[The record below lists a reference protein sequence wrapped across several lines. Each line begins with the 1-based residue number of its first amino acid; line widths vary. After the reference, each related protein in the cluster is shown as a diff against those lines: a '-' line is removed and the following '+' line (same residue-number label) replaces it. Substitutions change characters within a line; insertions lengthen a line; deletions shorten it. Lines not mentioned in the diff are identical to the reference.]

1 MYKEWIS
8 RQTHGIIKNDSYE
21 AEPLEV
27 KLRKATEEK
36 KPIEAIAPMIYT
48 EKSKG
53 VIPEYDIRTDRFEIA
68 QAAME
73 KLNSVKFA
81 EAAKTEE
88 IMGGASDLFNKIVFG
103 ERLYFYNKK
112 VYFRFFYKKSR
123 KKQTN

>member
-8 RQTHGIIKNDSYE
+8 RQTHGIVKNDSYE

-36 KPIEAIAPMIYT
+36 KPIEAVAPMIYT

-68 QAAME
+68 QEAME

-81 EAAKTEE
+81 ETAKTEPIAGAENVKEKSGREAGE
-88 IMGGASDLFNKIVFG
+88 ISPSGDPS
-103 ERLYFYNKK
+103 
-112 VYFRFFYKKSR
+112 
-123 KKQTN
+123 

>member
-1 MYKEWIS
+1 MYKERIS
-8 RQTHGIIKNDSYE
+8 HQTHGIIKNDSYE

-27 KLRKATEEK
+27 RLRKATEEK
-36 KPIEAIAPMIYT
+36 TPIEAVAPMIYT

-88 IMGGASDLFNKIVFG
+88 IIGGADL
-103 ERLYFYNKK
+103 E
-112 VYFRFFYKKSR
+112 KKSGVEAGENPQR
-123 KKQTN
+123 GPLLTEQP

>member
-8 RQTHGIIKNDSYE
+8 RQTHGIVKNDSYE

-36 KPIEAIAPMIYT
+36 KPIEAVAPMIYT

-53 VIPEYDIRTDRFEIA
+53 VIPEHDIRTDRFEIA

-81 EAAKTEE
+81 ETAKTEE
-88 IMGGASDLFNKIVFG
+88 ILGGQDLEKQSGREAG
-103 ERLYFYNKK
+103 EATPKGTPHDGAT
-112 VYFRFFYKKSR
+112 V
-123 KKQTN
+123 

>member
-8 RQTHGIIKNDSYE
+8 RQTHGIVKNDSYE

-36 KPIEAIAPMIYT
+36 KPIEAIAAMTYT

-81 EAAKTEE
+81 ETAKTESIAGVENIPEQSGREAGE
-88 IMGGASDLFNKIVFG
+88 ISPKGDPS
-103 ERLYFYNKK
+103 
-112 VYFRFFYKKSR
+112 
-123 KKQTN
+123 

>member
-8 RQTHGIIKNDSYE
+8 RQTHGIVKNDSYE

-36 KPIEAIAPMIYT
+36 KPIEAVAPMIYT

-53 VIPEYDIRTDRFEIA
+53 VIPEHDIRTDRFEIA
-68 QAAME
+68 QAAIE

-81 EAAKTEE
+81 ETAKTDPIAGGENLEE
-88 IMGGASDLFNKIVFG
+88 QSGREAKEVNPKGDPS
-103 ERLYFYNKK
+103 
-112 VYFRFFYKKSR
+112 
-123 KKQTN
+123 

>member
-1 MYKEWIS
+1 MYKEWICHA
-8 RQTHGIIKNDSYE
+8 THGIKKNDSYE

-36 KPIEAIAPMIYT
+36 TPIEAVAPMIYT

-81 EAAKTEE
+81 ETAKSEVVPGAENLPEQSGREAGETKPQGGPLMTEQ
-88 IMGGASDLFNKIVFG
+88 S
-103 ERLYFYNKK
+103 
-112 VYFRFFYKKSR
+112 
-123 KKQTN
+123 